1 MKKFLAVLLLMLGMT
16 NFCWAQENAQT
27 GENAKMHEFMLKA
40 VAEAEKNIISK
51 DGGPFGAV
59 IVKDGVIVGTG
70 HNDND
75 PTCHAEMQ
83 AIRDACRNLKTFDLT
98 GCELYTSCYP
108 CPMCLSATI
117 WANIKKVYY
126 GNTAEDAA
134 DIGFRDDFIY
144 KFIEGGCKDV
154 QVLDLEQQFAE
165 QTEKTIY

>member
-1 MKKFLAVLLLMLGMT
+1 MKNFLAVLLLMLGMT
-16 NFCWAQENAQT
+16 NFCWAQANAQT

-70 HNDND
+70 HN
-75 PTCHAEMQ
+75 
-83 AIRDACRNLKTFDLT
+83 
-98 GCELYTSCYP
+98 
-108 CPMCLSATI
+108 
-117 WANIKKVYY
+117 IKKVYY

-154 QVLDLEQQFAE
+154 QVLDLEQQQRDETIVTFKKFAE

>member
-1 MKKFLAVLLLMLGMT
+1 
-16 NFCWAQENAQT
+16 
-27 GENAKMHEFMLKA
+27 MHEFMLKA

-70 HNDND
+70 HNEVLKNND

-117 WANIKKVYY
+117 WANIKRFI
-126 GNTAEDAA
+126 TAILRRMPLISASAMILFISLLKAA
-134 DIGFRDDFIY
+134 AKMCRCWIWSSSSAT
-144 KFIEGGCKDV
+144 KP
-154 QVLDLEQQFAE
+154 L
-165 QTEKTIY
+165 

>member
-1 MKKFLAVLLLMLGMT
+1 
-16 NFCWAQENAQT
+16 
-27 GENAKMHEFMLKA
+27 MHEFMLKA

-70 HNDND
+70 HNEVLKNND

-117 WANIKKVYY
+117 WANIKKVYLQS
-126 GNTAEDAA
+126 
-134 DIGFRDDFIY
+134 RQKKLFIKLTVFY
-144 KFIEGGCKDV
+144 AHSI
-154 QVLDLEQQFAE
+154 LDRGQRRSALSAVFN
-165 QTEKTIY
+165 Y

>member
-70 HNDND
+70 HNEVLKNND

-83 AIRDACRNLKTFDLT
+83 AIR
-98 GCELYTSCYP
+98 TSCYP

-154 QVLDLEQQFAE
+154 QVLDLEQQQRDETIVTFKKFAE